1 MKGLIRKVF
10 QLRKREKMI
19 FCKICG
25 YKAVI
30 NRSQREHKEFT
41 RLYCTCKNKDCAH
54 KLVIHLTF
62 SHTTKPSKLEEQNYF
77 KYMITNL
84 PDDKKQDLRSMLSA

>member
-1 MKGLIRKVF
+1 MRGLIRKVF

-41 RLYCTCKNKDCAH
+41 KLYCTYKNKDCAH
-54 KLVIHLTF
+54 KFVIHLTF

-77 KYMITNL
+77 KYIITNL
-84 PDDKKQDLRSMLSA
+84 PDDKKQELRSMLSA

>member
-54 KLVIHLTF
+54 KFVIHLTF
-62 SHTTKPSKLEEQNYF
+62 SHTTKPSKLEEQNDF

>member
-1 MKGLIRKVF
+1 
-10 QLRKREKMI
+10 MI

-30 NRSQREHKEFT
+30 NRSKREHKEFT
-41 RLYCTCKNKDCAH
+41 KLYCTCKIRIVHINSSYT
-54 KLVIHLTF
+54 LTF

-77 KYMITNL
+77 KYIITNL
-84 PDDKKQDLRSMLSA
+84 PDDKKQELRSMLSA

>member
-1 MKGLIRKVF
+1 MRELIRKVF

-30 NRSQREHKEFT
+30 NRSKREHKEYNK
-41 RLYCTCKNKDCAH
+41 LYCTCKNKDCAH
-54 KLVIHLTF
+54 KFVIHLTF

-77 KYMITNL
+77 KYIITNL
-84 PDDKKQDLRSMLSA
+84 PDDKKQELRSMLSA

>member
-1 MKGLIRKVF
+1 MRELIRKVF

-30 NRSQREHKEFT
+30 NRSKREHKEYT
-41 RLYCTCKNKDCAH
+41 KLYCTCKNKDCAH
-54 KLVIHLTF
+54 KFVIHLTF
-62 SHTTKPSKLEEQNYF
+62 SPTTKPSKLEEQNYF
-77 KYMITNL
+77 KYIITNL
-84 PDDKKQDLRSMLSA
+84 PDDKKQELRSMLSA

>member
-1 MKGLIRKVF
+1 MRGLIRKVF
-10 QLRKREKMI
+10 QLRTCEKMI

-30 NRSQREHKEFT
+30 NRSQREHKEYT
-41 RLYCTCKNKDCAH
+41 KLYCTCKNKDCAH
-54 KLVIHLTF
+54 KFVIHLTF

-77 KYMITNL
+77 KYIITNL
-84 PDDKKQDLRSMLSA
+84 PDDKKQELRSMLSA

>member
-54 KLVIHLTF
+54 KFVIHLTF
-62 SHTTKPSKLEEQNYF
+62 SRTTKPSKLEEQNYF

>member
-1 MKGLIRKVF
+1 MRELIRKVF

-54 KLVIHLTF
+54 KFVIHLTF

-77 KYMITNL
+77 KYIIANL
-84 PDDKKQDLRSMLSA
+84 PEDKKRELRAILSE

>member
-1 MKGLIRKVF
+1 
-10 QLRKREKMI
+10 MI

-54 KLVIHLTF
+54 KFVIHLTF

-84 PDDKKQDLRSMLSA
+84 PDDKKTGSSFNVKCVTPLFCIPPHNPPTSA

>member
-1 MKGLIRKVF
+1 
-10 QLRKREKMI
+10 MI

-41 RLYCTCKNKDCAH
+41 KLYCTCKNKDCAH
-54 KLVIHLTF
+54 KFVLHLEF
-62 SHTTKPSKLEEQNYF
+62 SHTTKPSKLEEKNYF
-77 KYMITNL
+77 KYIIANL
-84 PDDKKQDLRSMLSA
+84 PEDKKRELRAILSE